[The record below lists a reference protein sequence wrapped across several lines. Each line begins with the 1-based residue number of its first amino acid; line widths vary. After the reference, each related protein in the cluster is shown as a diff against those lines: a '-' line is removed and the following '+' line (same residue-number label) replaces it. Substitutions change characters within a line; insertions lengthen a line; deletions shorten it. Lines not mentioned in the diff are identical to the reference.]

1 MKRFSLHFFV
11 AILTF
16 TVSIFGT
23 SLYFYQSSKK
33 EEIREIE
40 TVVETKTEFRQS
52 VKKVETVE
60 ETEPKSLSP
69 YDLET
74 YINNNSEANLDK
86 IWQKLNIS
94 NQFNGLPN
102 WEKNENF
109 FESCASCE
117 TEIYEYDL
125 DSEGGNE
132 VILRIADTQE
142 LCRYLVFKKI
152 NFGENNWKLLGFIDH
167 DFGRYQMPQHTFF
180 SKSGKHF
187 LAVEVQTLSGYISH
201 YINRLFIVQDG
212 KLIEILNFPASGH
225 LSMDALNTHNFTGRF
240 INYRARN
247 DLSEIEIEL
256 KVNFTAWSNQKKSE
270 ILLWSKKQKAVY
282 DVSPKTKKAILNH
295 SKSDITQNE
304 IDSIY
309 NISSFTDEDV
319 LKYYL
324 PELKKIAAEKSEKNE
339 WLRDFLYRFNH
350 SPEKTTL
357 EKILEN

>member
-16 TVSIFGT
+16 TVSVFGT

-33 EEIREIE
+33 EDIQKIE

-52 VKKVETVE
+52 AKKVETVE

-74 YINNNSEANLDK
+74 YINNNSEANLGK

-117 TEIYEYDL
+117 AETYEYDL

-167 DFGRYQMPQHTFF
+167 DFGRYQMPQHTFLL
-180 SKSGKHF
+180 SGGKSF
-187 LAVEVQTLSGYISH
+187 LVVKVQTQSGSGVAH
-201 YINRLFIVQDG
+201 YVDRLFIVQ
-212 KLIEILNFPASGH
+212 KNELIELMDFPSRGH
-225 LSMDALNTHNFTGRF
+225 LSMSFHLYFGDRNFTGRAAD
-240 INYRARN
+240 IRVQNNNAQV
-247 DLSEIEIEL
+247 
-256 KVNFTAWSNQKKSE
+256 KVNFAVDYKFENGESDTKNLS
-270 ILLWSKKQKAVY
+270 WSKRQSAVFNI
-282 DVSPKTKKAILNH
+282 SLKSGKKELDL
-295 SKSDITQNE
+295 SKSNISKKE
-304 IDSIY
+304 IDSVY
-309 NISSFTDEDV
+309 NFDV
-319 LKYYL
+319 LNDNDFVKFNL
-324 PELKKIAAEKSEKNE
+324 AELKKLASKRKIKEKEFWCMFFCK
-339 WLRDFLYRFNH
+339 
-350 SPEKTTL
+350 P
-357 EKILEN
+357 